1 MYMNVGK
8 TQMREKFE
16 DCGTNLAEFNKNL
29 NETIDSMSELV
40 DEIRQKQDNPEDTDA
55 VVETLYQRYINREQP
70 FKYSFKY
77 EKSGNFRE
85 SIMADGLY
93 SIYLHHFLQYFKKE
107 QILTIDGSE
116 LSKFWFP
123 CTQLILRNF
132 F

>member
-29 NETIDSMSELV
+29 NKTIDSMSKLV
-40 DEIRQKQDNPEDTDA
+40 DEIRQKQENPDDNDA
-55 VVETLYQRYINREQP
+55 LVETLYQRYIKREQP
-70 FKYSFKY
+70 FKYSFKV
-77 EKSGNFRE
+77 KKAGNFRE

-116 LSKFWFP
+116 LSKFYFL
-123 CTQLILRNF
+123 CTQ
-132 F
+132 